1 MSLYIHLQ
9 FDYRSQFP
17 HPRLQIPAR
26 SAIFLLSLP
35 SCASIFT
42 TIRCFN
48 LFFLRGFR
56 VGIVDVECDLCHC
69 CARQVSDWRR
79 NFVGET
85 IMAQS
90 HLELDKLLNE
100 YIHNYFLKRKLY
112 NSAKVFMTEAKIDPG
127 YEAIDSPEGFLLE
140 WWTVFWEIYLT
151 RANENYS
158 EPAAAYIKTQLYK
171 MREQQQQQ
179 QLQMQQLQQ
188 MQQQHPGGPMDSERM
203 DENNIDSGTQQMAPL
218 KQLIQGN
225 TGGMSGA
232 MQQMQVRPQLAASS
246 IYGQAIL
253 QSKYGLGGA
262 GLNQVSG
269 LSLKGWPPTGIN
281 QLGTSSGLHKPNQ
294 QALAQAQIQGNF
306 GNSSFRNYGSP
317 MQSDFSSSQ
326 QQYQLQHPQQMQQTH
341 AEHKTET
348 SKGFSFREVGC
359 IRAKNKVTC
368 CHFSPNGKWLACA
381 GLDKKPSCCLHAY
394 TGHTSH
400 VMSLDFHPKQNDLFC
415 FSDGKHE
422 IQYWIMNPFSRARI
436 SKQEG
441 SGQVRFQPITGQL
454 LAAASDKLVSIFD
467 VKTDKPTHSFQGHS
481 GVVSNIC
488 WDVNGDHLASV
499 SEDCVK
505 VWSLRSGE
513 CIRQLNSVGNKFYS
527 CVFHPSY
534 PSLLIV
540 GGLGSLKLW
549 AVAENKTMTVPAHEN
564 IIAALAQCPVTG
576 MIASASHDNSVKLWK

>member
-1 MSLYIHLQ
+1 
-9 FDYRSQFP
+9 
-17 HPRLQIPAR
+17 
-26 SAIFLLSLP
+26 
-35 SCASIFT
+35 
-42 TIRCFN
+42 
-48 LFFLRGFR
+48 
-56 VGIVDVECDLCHC
+56 
-69 CARQVSDWRR
+69 
-79 NFVGET
+79 
-85 IMAQS
+85 MAQS
-90 HLELDKLLNE
+90 HLELDKLLNQ

-112 NSAKVFMTEAKIDPG
+112 NSAKAFMTEAKIDPG

-140 WWTVFWEIYLT
+140 WWTVYWDIYHT
-151 RANENYS
+151 KTNENYS

-171 MREQQQQQ
+171 KREQQQQQ

-188 MQQQHPGGPMDSERM
+188 MQQQQLQMQQLQQMQQQHPLGGLMNSEGM

-232 MQQMQVRPQLAASS
+232 MQQMQVRQQLASSS

-262 GLNQVSG
+262 GLNQGVSG
-269 LSLKGWPPTGIN
+269 LSLKGWPLTGIN

-294 QALAQAQIQGNF
+294 QALAQAQVQRNL
-306 GNSSFRNYGSP
+306 GNSSFRNYGTP

-326 QQYQLQHPQQMQQTH
+326 QQYQLQQPQQMQQTH

-348 SKGFSFREVGC
+348 SKGFSFRGFR

-368 CHFSPNGKWLACA
+368 CHFSSDGKWLASA
-381 GLDKKPSCCLHAY
+381 GLDKKAVLWHMDTLQTDTTYEEHQDSITDVRFRPNSNKFATTSLDKSVRIWDPSCCLHAY

-441 SGQVRFQPITGQL
+441 SGQVRFQPISGQL

-467 VKTDKPTHSFQGHS
+467 VKTDKPTQSFQGHS

-499 SEDCVK
+499 SEDCIK
-505 VWSLRSGE
+505 VWSLKSGE

-549 AVAENKTMTVPAHEN
+549 DMAENKSMTVPAHEN
-564 IIAALAQCPVTG
+564 IIAALAYSPVTG